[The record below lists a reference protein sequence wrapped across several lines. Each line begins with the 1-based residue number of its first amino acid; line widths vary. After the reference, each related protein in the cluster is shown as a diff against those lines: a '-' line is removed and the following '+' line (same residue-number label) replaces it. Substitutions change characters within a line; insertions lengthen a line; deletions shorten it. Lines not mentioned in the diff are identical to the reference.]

1 MIGLHISNR
10 GKLKIAALVLNL
22 VLLIIGIIYLI
33 PFIWM
38 VLSSFKLNADV
49 LSIPI
54 KILPRTWNFQSYPN
68 ALNYAGYNFP
78 RYFFNSFVVLVFA
91 VLLCLFLSAT
101 AGYGFAK
108 YKFKKNKLLFVV
120 VMSTLMIPFEAIVIP
135 LFLLITRLNL
145 QDNYLALIIP
155 GGLTAFGVFLMRQ
168 FFYSIPDEIIEAA
181 RIDGATEW
189 QIFCRVSMPLAKTAV
204 LSLAILHGQWVW
216 NLLLWPLIVI
226 SKPDMRTLPQG
237 ISLFSGVY
245 FTPYPEQLAISVLAC
260 LPTLILFIFL
270 SRNFMEGVALTGLK
284 V

>member
-1 MIGLHISNR
+1 
-10 GKLKIAALVLNL
+10 
-22 VLLIIGIIYLI
+22 IYLI

-54 KILPRTWNFQSYPN
+54 KILPPTWNFQSYPN

-78 RYFFNSFVVLVFA
+78 RYFLNSFIVLVFA
-91 VLLCLFLSAT
+91 VLLCLFLSTT

-108 YKFKKNKLLFVV
+108 YKFKKNKLLFIV

-135 LFLLITRLNL
+135 LFLLVTRLNL
-145 QDNYLALIIP
+145 QDTYLALIIP

-189 QIFCRVSMPLAKTAV
+189 QIFWRVSMPLAKTAV

-216 NLLLWPLIVI
+216 NLLLWPLVVI

-284 V
+284 M